1 VKIPANVVA
10 KPEAA
15 RVASILEGLDENVP
29 GAEVFEAFEQ
39 LDDLPADVVRAVLV
53 SVNGPAPNP
62 DQLDAA
68 TRRAHGFPELPL
80 VFRCTSALRPTMLGE
95 LNRLEQEQLK
105 AAGTSW
111 DGLDLP
117 ASARLA
123 QNGGEPSFAG
133 SLELKRFSFDDGAP
147 ALDVVLYGEGSGALF
162 DTGTSRL
169 VGAVAYGVV
178 ELKDKAARTGLQ
190 NVLSSQPDPAAL
202 ARAEA
207 ARAKADAAAK
217 AEAEAR
223 AKAEAEARAKAEAEA
238 RAKAKA
244 DAKAK
249 AEADAAAF
257 AAAQVSLFPAD
268 EPTTQKRLKVPAKA
282 VAAPKVAAAK
292 KAAAAEA
299 APRKAA
305 VPKKAAAAPK
315 KAAAAAAAKKKT
327 AAAPK
332 KAAAAP
338 KAAAAAAK
346 KKKAAAPEKAASAAA
361 KKKRSAAAP
370 KRSAAAPKKAAA
382 APKKAAAVPKKAAAV
397 PKKASAKKATAKKAT
412 AKKATAKKAAA
423 APKKAAA
430 APKKKATAK
439 KPAAKTSR

>member
-1 VKIPANVVA
+1 MKIPANVVA

-53 SVNGPAPNP
+53 SVTGPAPDP

-282 VAAPKVAAAK
+282 VAVPKVAAAK

-305 VPKKAAAAPK
+305 APKKTAAAAPK
-315 KAAAAAAAKKKT
+315 KAAAAKKKTAAAPKKTAAAKKKTAAAPKKT

-338 KAAAAAAK
+338 KK
-346 KKKAAAPEKAASAAA
+346 TT
-361 KKKRSAAAP
+361 
-370 KRSAAAPKKAAA
+370 
-382 APKKAAAVPKKAAAV
+382 AV
-397 PKKASAKKATAKKAT
+397 PKKASAKKAS
-412 AKKATAKKAAA
+412 AKKAAA
-423 APKKAAA
+423 APKTAAA
-430 APKKKATAK
+430 AAKKKATAK